1 MRRAFWV
8 GGLVALALAIG
19 AGADD
24 SKATRAPAAH
34 PGLERLKK
42 LAGEWLAA
50 DADGKPTSQ
59 VVSAFKV
66 TAAGSA
72 VQETIFPGTDHEMV
86 TLYHLDGPDL
96 VLTHYCALG
105 NQPRLKADPKA
116 PADQLRF
123 QFAGGSN
130 LNADKDMHMHEGPIT
145 FIDEDYIEWSW
156 LAYKDGRPADGRKVA
171 VKLVRKK

>member
-1 MRRAFWV
+1 MARAFWV
-8 GGLVALALAIG
+8 GGLVVLALAVG

-24 SKATRAPAAH
+24 SKAAKAPATH

-42 LAGEWLAA
+42 LAGEWVAA

-72 VQETIFPGTDHEMV
+72 VQETIFPGTGHEMV

-105 NQPRLKADPKA
+105 NQPHLKADPKA

-123 QFAGGSN
+123 LFAGGSN
-130 LNADKDMHMHEGPIT
+130 MNADKDMHMHEGSIT
-145 FIDEDYIEWSW
+145 FIDDDHILSSW
-156 LAYKDGRPADGRKVA
+156 QAYKDGKPADGHKMA
-171 VKLVRKK
+171 MKLVRKK